1 LATQTRNTKQ
11 KEAIREAFTSAGRP
25 LSPEEVLT
33 LAKTHVDGVSLAT
46 IYRNIASLVEDG
58 WLATVEMPGAATRY
72 EVAGKEHHHH
82 FRCTVCGK
90 VFELEG
96 CTVQVSR
103 NVPKGFQV
111 TGHEFFLYGSCNACG

>member
-1 LATQTRNTKQ
+1 MQTRNTKQ
-11 KEAIREAFTSAGRP
+11 KEAIRGAFTDADRP
-25 LSPEEVLT
+25 LSPEEALA

-46 IYRNIASLVEDG
+46 IYRNIASLLEDG
-58 WLATVEMPGAATRY
+58 WLTAVEMPGAATRY

-96 CTVQVSR
+96 CAVQISR
-103 NVPKGFQV
+103 NVPKGFRV
-111 TGHEFFLYGSCNACG
+111 TGHEFFLFGSCQGCA